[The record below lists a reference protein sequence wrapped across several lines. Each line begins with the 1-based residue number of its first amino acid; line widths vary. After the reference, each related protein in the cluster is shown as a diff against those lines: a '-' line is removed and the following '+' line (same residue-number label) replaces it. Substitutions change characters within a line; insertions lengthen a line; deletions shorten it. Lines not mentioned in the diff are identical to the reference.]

1 MAGDSKNYKL
11 DGYNLRSFIED
22 NDGDGLNRDFAPPQ
36 KDLHQKFWMQ
46 VLLPLKKKP
55 VMMLTF

>member
-22 NDGDGLNRDFAPPQ
+22 NDGDGLNRFAPP
-36 KDLHQKFWMQ
+36 KKVPTRFWKQ